1 MSFAL
6 QEDWLA
12 NPARMTRVSQIL
24 ADEGRHE
31 LLEDLLTRWLDHARE
46 LPADGLDSYLHVVVD
61 TARQKGLDS
70 DLFRQ
75 FFLDLEKRGSADM
88 KAAFLRAIYN
98 QYGYVGI
105 APYRSYLAMEV
116 LRARPVTAAKILMQ
130 EHNVLLARR
139 FLLSAN
145 LLTLPSQDRSDWL
158 ATAQWV
164 LPPDELV
171 AELSHRVASGSVPH
185 EMKRAFLDIA
195 MRQGS
200 GPQLAAI
207 WSSFFRQNEE
217 TASEHGMSMDY
228 SGL

>member
-1 MSFAL
+1 
-6 QEDWLA
+6 
-12 NPARMTRVSQIL
+12 
-24 ADEGRHE
+24 
-31 LLEDLLTRWLDHARE
+31 
-46 LPADGLDSYLHVVVD
+46 
-61 TARQKGLDS
+61 
-70 DLFRQ
+70 
-75 FFLDLEKRGSADM
+75 M

-105 APYRSYLAMEV
+105 APYRSYLVMEV

-139 FLLSAN
+139 FPLSAN

-185 EMKRAFLDIA
+185 EMKRAFLEIA

-207 WSSFFRQNEE
+207 WSSFFRQNEA
-217 TASEHGMSMDY
+217 TASEHGMSTDY